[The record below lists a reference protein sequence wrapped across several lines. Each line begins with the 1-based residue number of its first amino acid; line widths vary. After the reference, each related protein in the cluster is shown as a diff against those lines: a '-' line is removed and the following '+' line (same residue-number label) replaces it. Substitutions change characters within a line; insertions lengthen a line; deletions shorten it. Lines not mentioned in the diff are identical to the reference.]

1 MELTIF
7 TLSSADGKTL
17 NGEIPMKLKTLLIK
31 TLVSSAIISA
41 SITAVAG
48 ESSLKVAVIKDS
60 TDSKSV
66 IKGNYSEVIANL
78 ASKNQDFEESTTLCV
93 AYLKSNNE
101 EKSETACTAAISSAQ
116 SIETTGKKARYLQS
130 ISYNNRAVARFL
142 KDDMQGAMSD
152 LAAAKSLDDN
162 ELVQKNMLLINNNM
176 ELLGETS
183 TSTYAE

>member
-1 MELTIF
+1 
-7 TLSSADGKTL
+7 
-17 NGEIPMKLKTLLIK
+17 MKLKTLLIK

-41 SITAVAG
+41 SLTAVAG
-48 ESSLKVAVIKDS
+48 ESSLKVAVIKNS
-60 TDSKSV
+60 TESKS
-66 IKGNYSEVIANL
+66 IINGKYSEVIANL

-101 EKSETACTAAISSAQ
+101 EMSETACSDAITSAKN
-116 SIETTGKKARYLQS
+116 IDTTGKKSRYLQS
-130 ISYNNRAVARFL
+130 ISYNNRAIARFL

-176 ELLGETS
+176 ELSGETS
-183 TSTYAE
+183 TFTYAE